1 MRSVRDRWAMQ
12 PSNTLRRAHRE
23 ELTPISFL
31 ERSVLVYPGRVAVT
45 YEDRHYTYRELG
57 ERVNR
62 LASAL
67 LGAGLEKGDRV
78 AYVCPNIPAL
88 LDAHFAVPLAGGVLV
103 ALNHRLRAAE
113 IAHILD

>member
-1 MRSVRDRWAMQ
+1 MIEDAEPLAQ
-12 PSNTLRRAHRE
+12 PSDAVLRAHRE

-31 ERSVLVYPGRVAVT
+31 ERSVLVFPDRVAIAH
-45 YEDRHYTYRELG
+45 EDRRYSYRELG

-67 LGAGLEKGDRV
+67 LRAGLERGDRV

-88 LDAHFAVPLAGGVLV
+88 LEAHFAVPLGGGVL
-103 ALNHRLRAAE
+103 
-113 IAHILD
+113 